1 LTLDDLPFVAGLT
14 MFFCLD
20 LLPQAAF
27 IGAAVADSVWMVAV
41 GIVLDLRRTTI
52 LAVGTR

>member
-1 LTLDDLPFVAGLT
+1 MAGTVSLVAGLT
-14 MFFCLD
+14 IFLGLD

-41 GIVLDLRRTTI
+41 GITLDRRPATI
-52 LAVGTR
+52 MSVGTR